1 MTRCVFAAAL
11 MAAALGTAPLHA
23 AGDPVRGKDV
33 YESYCG
39 ACHSIDADRV
49 GPAHRGVFGR
59 KPGKAPGFGYSPALK
74 AAPFTWNEKTLDQW
88 LQGPAK
94 LVPGSR
100 MGFTLSDPQKRA
112 DVIAYLRTQGTAK
125 AK

>member
-1 MTRCVFAAAL
+1 MTRCLFAAAL
-11 MAAALGTAPLHA
+11 LATALGAAPLHA
-23 AGDPVRGKDV
+23 GDALRGKDV

-59 KPGKAPGFGYSPALK
+59 KPGKAPGYAYSPALK
-74 AAPFTWNEKTLDQW
+74 AARFTWNDQTLDQW

-94 LVPGSR
+94 LVPGSK
-100 MGFTLSDPQKRA
+100 MGFSLSDPQKRA
-112 DVIAYLRTQGTAK
+112 DVIAYLKSQGAAK
-125 AK
+125 PK